1 MLLNTRDLVGYR
13 LQATD
18 GVIGTIDD
26 LLFDGRAW
34 TIRWVTADTGSWLHS
49 RKVLLPPESFGEP
62 DHVGREIPVDLDR
75 KRIEDS
81 PSLESDQPVSRQV
94 EAGIYDI
101 YGYTPYWDHAYGA
114 PMAGVVGNMPLTRIG
129 ARSSDTTHAHQ
140 TKSADPAK
148 DPLAEISDD
157 RQDDP
162 HLRSSNEVIGYY
174 IEARD
179 GGIGHVEDIL
189 IESNGWQMRYL
200 LIDTRNWW
208 PGRKVLI
215 APKWASS
222 VSWSDRKVYLD
233 MTREH
238 VRSSPEYDP
247 QKPIDHSYEERLHT
261 HYGYEPHWLL

>member
-1 MLLNTRDLVGYR
+1 MLLNTRELVGYR

-18 GVIGTIDD
+18 GAIGTIDD
-26 LLFDGRAW
+26 LLFDDRAW

-101 YGYTPYWDHAYGA
+101 YGYTPYWDLAYGA
-114 PMAGVVGNMPLTRIG
+114 PTAGVVGNMPVASIG
-129 ARSSDTTHAHQ
+129 TQASNGAQAQQVEPAAPQEALMTDTIDHGQ
-140 TKSADPAK
+140 GN
-148 DPLAEISDD
+148 
-157 RQDDP
+157 P
-162 HLRSSNEVIGYY
+162 HLRSTNELMGYY
-174 IEARD
+174 IEAKD
-179 GGIGHVEDIL
+179 GSIGHVEDIL
-189 IESNGWQMRYL
+189 IESHGWETRYL

-215 APKWASS
+215 SPKWASS

-233 MTREH
+233 MTREQ
-238 VRSSPEYDP
+238 VRTSPEYDP
-247 QKPIDHSYEERLHT
+247 QKPIDASYEKRLHA
-261 HYGYEPHWLL
+261 HYSYEPHWLP